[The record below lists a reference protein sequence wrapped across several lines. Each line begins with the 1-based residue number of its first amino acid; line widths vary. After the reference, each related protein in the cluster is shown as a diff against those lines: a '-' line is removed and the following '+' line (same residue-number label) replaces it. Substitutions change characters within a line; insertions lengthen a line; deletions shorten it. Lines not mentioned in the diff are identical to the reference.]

1 MARYRVG
8 LATRE
13 RILEATLEV
22 LAEEGLVSTTLKA
35 ITDRAGVGAG
45 SFYNL
50 FSSKEEAVWEVLSNA
65 ISAVDPDPE
74 GLGSETVEDLVNAF
88 VQFVIGDD
96 AVLSRIYLQL
106 AASALTDD
114 EVAARV
120 GRAQERRV
128 DRFRAALARQYP
140 DASPDVVATHAEV
153 LVASLTG
160 MTVRQGYDPTF
171 DFARHARLLPTDPAV
186 TQACMEAAEAGAE
199 HHAAGPATTGSRA
212 GR

>member
-8 LATRE
+8 LATRD

-22 LAEEGLVSTTLKA
+22 LAEQGLVSTTLKS
-35 ITDRAGVGAG
+35 ITERAGVGAG

-128 DRFRAALARQYP
+128 DRFRAALAREH
-140 DASPDVVATHAEV
+140 PDVPGEVVTIHAELLVAT
-153 LVASLTG
+153 LTG

-171 DFARHARLLPTDPAV
+171 DFAHHARLLPTDPAI
-186 TQACMEAAEAGAE
+186 TQQ
-199 HHAAGPATTGSRA
+199 
-212 GR
+212 